1 MVRSARQIKVSFCTF
16 REDGGGERSIRFAE
30 LDFGV
35 DDIFH
40 LRISR
45 VSEDAA
51 IPQGAGP
58 PLEAS
63 LEPAHH
69 LPLHQVLHDLV
80 QQFVVSCDETMPNV
94 VLFQECADFCRRVG
108 KAPIGVIHPE
118 SARPTQQCVV
128 SPQRCPQ
135 GAATITSSGLDK

>member
-1 MVRSARQIKVSFCTF
+1 MVRGARQIKVSFCTF

-69 LPLHQVLHDLV
+69 LGERSEEHTSELQSRGQLV
-80 QQFVVSCDETMPNV
+80 CRLLLEKKKIVAASWILVSLPYALIQN
-94 VLFQECADFCRRVG
+94 
-108 KAPIGVIHPE
+108 
-118 SARPTQQCVV
+118 ARP
-128 SPQRCPQ
+128 P
-135 GAATITSSGLDK
+135 A

>member
-1 MVRSARQIKVSFCTF
+1 MVRGARQIKVSFCTF

-51 IPQGAGP
+51 IPQGAGS

-69 LPLHQVLHDLV
+69 LALHQVLHDR
-80 QQFVVSCDETMPNV
+80 SE
-94 VLFQECADFCRRVG
+94 ERRVG
-108 KAPIGVIHPE
+108 KEGRAEWRQASQKI
-118 SARPTQQCVV
+118 SADTE
-128 SPQRCPQ
+128 
-135 GAATITSSGLDK
+135 